1 MWITSFLSNVFNVL
15 LLAIAT
21 LIGNLLPVAYLRGP
35 SLDLYC
41 LPSMSMICPLLFPVA
56 KLFKFADDTKLY
68 RTISSPLDIQTLQ
81 NDLDLLYNWSIDW
94 LLRFNISKCKTMH
107 IGRFTSDDYTY
118 FMNNQP
124 LPTVKLEKDLGVFV
138 DNHLKFHDHTAAV
151 VAKANRI
158 LDINKS
164 FANLDLSMFPILY
177 KVLVRPILEYG
188 NAVWGPFLLL
198 HDQIA
203 IEKVQRRATKLVTSI
218 RNLPYNERLS
228 ILKLPSLYYR
238 RRRGDMILVYQIFHG
253 LIDINPSI
261 FFAPAT
267 ISTTRGHNYKISKPH
282 SQCLTRSNFFSNRV
296 INNWNSLPTNIV
308 NATSIN
314 NFESLLDEHWQ
325 NSFYNYL

>member
-1 MWITSFLSNVFNVL
+1 MDKSFLSNRFQRVAVNNSYSDWKPVTNGIPQGFVL
-15 LLAIAT
+15 
-21 LIGNLLPVAYLRGP
+21 G
-35 SLDLYC
+35 
-41 LPSMSMICPLLFPVA
+41 PLLIAIYVNDMPSVVSS
-56 KLFKFADDTKLY
+56 KLFKFADDTKLH

-124 LPTVKLEKDLGVFV
+124 LPTVELEKDLGIFV

-151 VAKANRI
+151 AAKANRI
-158 LDINKS
+158 LAIINKS

-188 NAVWGPFLLL
+188 NAVWGPFFVA
-198 HDQIA
+198 DQIA

-261 FFAPAT
+261 FFASAT
-267 ISTTRGHNYKISKPH
+267 ISTTRGHNYKIFKPH
-282 SQCLTRSNFFSNRV
+282 S
-296 INNWNSLPTNIV
+296 
-308 NATSIN
+308 
-314 NFESLLDEHWQ
+314 
-325 NSFYNYL
+325 